1 MTSLTNSLTNNSSLR
16 TLNLS
21 DNCDITTAAG
31 WQAFSAVL
39 QSHHSVLET
48 LDLSYIDINDEA
60 LNSLTNALVGNNML
74 RELYLQGT
82 RITTTGWEAFS
93 AVLRSRTS
101 ALEKLDLTFS
111 LLNDDTLR
119 SFANALANNNNLKEL
134 LITDIDDD
142 YDDITSNGWVAFL
155 PLLCNTSSIMDT
167 YHSNHTLEKL
177 CEEQSEDE
185 LPEDMQS
192 FLQLNRQ
199 YKQHQ
204 AARLKII
211 RSHFSVD
218 INLQPF
224 MDMDLNVLPHAI
236 AWIAQDFETNAG
248 GTLGEGMGMDLNA
261 LPNVITWSFDSD
273 AEGTWNKGF
282 ELLYQFSLSVLPV
295 LLG

>member
-177 CEEQSEDE
+177 GDRDSEDE
-185 LPEDMQS
+185 LPEDVKS
-192 FLQLNRQ
+192 LLRLNQ
-199 YKQHQ
+199 ENNKSQT
-204 AARLKII
+204 ARLKII
-211 RSHFSVD
+211 KTHFSGGD
-218 INLQPF
+218 ISMHPF
-224 MDMDLNVLPHAI
+224 K
-236 AWIAQDFETNAG
+236 
-248 GTLGEGMGMDLNA
+248 GMDLNA
-261 LPNVITWSFDSD
+261 LPRAIACMAQDFENN
-273 AEGTWNKGF
+273 AEGTWGEGF
-282 ELLYQFSLSVLPV
+282 ELLYQLSLHMLPE
-295 LLG
+295 LLD